1 MATVFARSSAAVHL
15 DIFKGDTHAELSGSE
30 MESPP
35 TSQIR
40 IMPGGEWH
48 RRGPEAERTACGLSY
63 LSCAVRPYVGHQP
76 DLCID
81 CFTMYERGPAPP
93 SPQPIKRPPTEPS
106 K

>member
-1 MATVFARSSAAVHL
+1 MATLLARSLAAVHL
-15 DIFKGDTHAELSGSE
+15 DLFKGETHAEVSGSE

-40 IMPGGEWH
+40 IVPGGEWH
-48 RRGPEAERTACGLSY
+48 RRGPESERTACGVAY

-76 DLCID
+76 DLCEH
-81 CFTMYERGPAPP
+81 CFTAYERGPAPP
-93 SPQPIKRPPTEPS
+93 SPPTKRKQTEPS